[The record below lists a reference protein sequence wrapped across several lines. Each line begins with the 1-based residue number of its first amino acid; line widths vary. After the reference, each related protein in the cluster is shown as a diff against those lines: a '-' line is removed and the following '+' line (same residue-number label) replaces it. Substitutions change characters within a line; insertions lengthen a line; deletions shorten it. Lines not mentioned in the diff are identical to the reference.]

1 MRKDVESLVHLQ
13 LGLVFLSSYIPT
25 KLDKLTVIFLLAFA
39 DAGNG
44 NQYLVD
50 NRKHAFTAD
59 PLPILPSD
67 VSVVKGSGLI
77 RSNCATVD
85 VFGSGDFIRTEVL
98 EA

>member
-1 MRKDVESLVHLQ
+1 MHA
-13 LGLVFLSSYIPT
+13 T
-25 KLDKLTVIFLLAFA
+25 KLDKPTVVFLLAFT

-59 PLPILPSD
+59 PLPILSSD
-67 VSVVKGSGLI
+67 VSVVKSSCLI

-85 VFGSGDFIRTEVL
+85 VFGSGDFIGPEVL